1 MDIIEITRQLGA
13 AIQQDERYLAYHEA
27 RKTNEA
33 DTDLNDLINKIQL
46 IHMSY
51 QHEAAKDDANEEK
64 LAAYDK
70 EFTEVYQAVMAN
82 ENMQKYEAA
91 RQAVDEMMNHITGIL
106 ALWVR
111 TPKPVSRR
119 RSIIARANAV
129 HAAAATKMDFRF

>member
-13 AIQQDERYLAYHEA
+13 AIQQDDRYLAFHEA
-27 RKTNEA
+27 RRTNEA

-70 EFTEVYQAVMAN
+70 EFSEVYQTVMAN

-91 RQAVDEMMNHITGIL
+91 RHAVDDMMNEITAIL
-106 ALWVR
+106 SLCVQGED
-111 TPKPVSRR
+111 PKTCQPQEEHHCSGECG
-119 RSIIARANAV
+119 SCGGC
-129 HAAAATKMDFRF
+129 H

>member
-1 MDIIEITRQLGA
+1 MDIIEIIRQLGA
-13 AIQQDERYLAYHEA
+13 AIQQDERYLAFHEA
-27 RKTNEA
+27 RRTNEA

-70 EFTEVYQAVMAN
+70 EFSEVYQTVMAN

-91 RQAVDEMMNHITGIL
+91 RHAVDDMMNEITAIL
-106 ALWVR
+106 SLCVQGED
-111 TPKPVSRR
+111 PKTCQPQEEHHCSGECG
-119 RSIIARANAV
+119 SCGGC
-129 HAAAATKMDFRF
+129 H

>member
-13 AIQQDERYLAYHEA
+13 AIQQDERYLAFHEA

-64 LAAYDK
+64 LAVYDK

-106 ALWVR
+106 ALCVQGED
-111 TPKPVSRR
+111 PKTCEPQEEHHCSGECG
-119 RSIIARANAV
+119 SCGGC
-129 HAAAATKMDFRF
+129 H